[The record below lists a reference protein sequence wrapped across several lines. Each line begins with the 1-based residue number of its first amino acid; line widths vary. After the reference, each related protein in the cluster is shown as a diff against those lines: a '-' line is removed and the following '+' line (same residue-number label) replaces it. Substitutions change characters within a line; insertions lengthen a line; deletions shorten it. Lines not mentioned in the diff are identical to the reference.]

1 MLLPPCSLRALARA
15 PPPRSESESGSLQ
28 APQCAYRDRS
38 MPLPPH
44 SLRCCGFRTPP
55 CRSTAADCAQTQ
67 IMSLPPHGSL
77 CSGSGGCSQAP
88 SESLAPQPEVV
99 LLVDY

>member
-44 SLRCCGFRTPP
+44 SLRCCGFRAPP

-67 IMSLPPHGSL
+67 IMSLPPHWQSLQRLRRLLSGSL
-77 CSGSGGCSQAP
+77 RVTGA
-88 SESLAPQPEVV
+88 AA
-99 LLVDY
+99 